1 MKFKI
6 QKIEDVSLYFHS
18 NFKTIKL
25 DMTDINKD
33 NSQQEVAISRRV
45 LGREAPIVIN
55 EITDRC
61 LYSGFFGSLDS
72 MRMKKV
78 NDAIME
84 VADRN
89 DHDMMIID
97 LSNVEVIDSAVAANL
112 KKLNK
117 LLQLIGVEV
126 TFCGFKPVVA
136 ASMISAG
143 VELDSIHV
151 EKNLKR
157 SIKHVFKK
165 QGLQLVPIDK

>member
-1 MKFKI
+1 MAESK
-6 QKIEDVSLYFHS
+6 
-18 NFKTIKL
+18 
-25 DMTDINKD
+25 KD
-33 NSQQEVAISRRV
+33 NSTKEVAISRRV
-45 LGREAPIVIN
+45 LGGEAPIVIN

-61 LYSGFFGSLDS
+61 LYSGFFGTLDS
-72 MRMKKV
+72 VRMKKV

-97 LSNVEVIDSAVAANL
+97 LSNVEVIDSAVANNL

-126 TFCGFKPVVA
+126 VFCGFKPIVA
-136 ASMISAG
+136 SSMISAG
-143 VELDSIHV
+143 IELENIQV

-157 SIKHVFKK
+157 AIKYVYKR
-165 QGLQLVPIDK
+165 QGLKLVSISKP